1 MTTADDI
8 ARGVSRL
15 MVDRGYAPLGEVSLK
30 TGRRV
35 DIMAIGPKG
44 EICVVEIKSSREDFM
59 TDRKWH
65 EYLEYADTFYFAVA
79 AGFPLEL
86 LPDDEGLIIADGYH
100 GEIVRASAEHPLPAA
115 RRKALLLRF
124 ARTAAHRARRYED
137 PGLPALLP

>member
-1 MTTADDI
+1 MAADEI

-15 MVDRGYAPLGEVSLK
+15 LVDRGYAPLAEVSLK

-44 EICVVEIKSSREDFM
+44 EICVVEIKSSREDFL

-65 EYLEYADTFYFAVA
+65 EYLEFTDTFYFAVDA
-79 AGFPLEL
+79 AFPFEL
-86 LPDDEGLIIADGYH
+86 LPQEEGLIVADGYH
-100 GEIVRASAEHPLPAA
+100 GDIVRPSAERSVPAA

-137 PGLPALLP
+137 PGLPALLV